1 MSNTSLTINLP
12 EVALFD
18 QENLKRIVTAFVKTL
33 AATTQSATPDN
44 VVKSDVKQKLKLN
57 WREMPISQEVMDMTF
72 QHRVDLGTNDY
83 KDMLHQAL
91 EEKYL

>member
-12 EVALFD
+12 EVSLFD
-18 QENLKRIVTAFVKTL
+18 QENLKRIVTAFIKTL
-33 AATTQSATPDN
+33 AATTNSATAN
-44 VVKSDVKQKLKLN
+44 NKVKSDAKQKLKLN

-72 QHRVDLGTNDY
+72 QNRVDLGTCDY
-83 KDMLHQAL
+83 KDLLHQTL